1 MVTVVRRS
9 GFNNSNILLCS
20 QEELLAVEG
29 KVGMWHD
36 SDGTR
41 GPGGEDFI
49 VDAPLDC
56 DLMVVYS
63 GRRTW

>member
-41 GPGGEDFI
+41 GPGGEDF
-49 VDAPLDC
+49 
-56 DLMVVYS
+56 YS
-63 GRRTW
+63 RYPTQL